1 MLSMTNF
8 LRMSR
13 SRVSR
18 ATTPFH
24 ALVCVGFAL
33 LILSLSF
40 SQPLSAAHPPVH
52 YYPSLNYLNVL
63 GEYGADDRN
72 APPMLVGAALADDYD
87 PYVKERVIAGIDAF
101 YSMRYDQ
108 AMVIY
113 DEIIQKYPADPVGY
127 FFRSQIFL
135 WRYLFDYSEP
145 DYKKFIAACDKA
157 ISVADEAVK
166 ANPNN
171 NKSRTILG
179 AIYGFR
185 AVANFRAEN
194 LVKATLDGRSCYNYL
209 NEALKRDPQQYDAYL
224 GMGVFHFGIAV
235 MPSTVKFAANFAG
248 LKGDR
253 ESGLREVNL
262 AADKSLFS
270 RSDAKIFLAFIEVY
284 FNKDYGKGYKYLQD
298 LLQKYPNNIPVLY
311 TLGNVETFLKKMTF
325 ANDFYKKV
333 VQLADT
339 NFKTF
344 TTLANYRMGE
354 AYFRLN
360 DFDKGKVCL
369 QRYFKARFERSFR
382 GIAFYRLALMYEMG
396 GDRANAIKG
405 YQKCIEVAPF
415 EPEDKYAIRKAKEC
429 LKTPLDA
436 TMIQL
441 IKGVNCAESL
451 RFTEVEPFLKP
462 IVDNGSLSKE
472 IRAEACFNMG
482 EAMRGQQRY
491 PEAIAY
497 YLKAVE
503 LQPEKER
510 WFMPWSYFRISEI
523 YNVQGQREKSRAN
536 LDKAKAFS
544 DYDFQEPLAFLI
556 ERDVTLLKY

>member
-1 MLSMTNF
+1 MKSRFFARPF
-8 LRMSR
+8 L
-13 SRVSR
+13 VI
-18 ATTPFH
+18 
-24 ALVCVGFAL
+24 ALVCLWLCAVYSFMSASTLDSAPSDESAYPPFVGV
-33 LILSLSF
+33 
-40 SQPLSAAHPPVH
+40 SAADE
-52 YYPSLNYLNVL
+52 YP
-63 GEYGADDRN
+63 AF
-72 APPMLVGAALADDYD
+72 
-87 PYVKERVIAGIDAF
+87 VKERVLAGIDAF
-101 YSMRYDQ
+101 YSMKYDQ

-113 DEIIQKYPADPVGY
+113 DDLIQKYPNEPVGY

-145 DYKKFIAACDKA
+145 DYKRFIAACDKA
-157 ISVADEAVK
+157 IMIADEAVK

-171 NKSRTILG
+171 NKARTILG

-185 AVANFRAEN
+185 SVANFRAEN

-253 ESGLREVNL
+253 EGGLREVGL

-311 TLGNVETFLKKMTF
+311 TLGNVETFLKKMTY

-360 DFDKGKVCL
+360 DFDNGKACL

-382 GIAFYRLALMYEMG
+382 GIAFYRLALMYEMS
-396 GDRANAIKG
+396 GDRANALKG

-415 EPEDKYAIRKAKEC
+415 EPEDKYAIRKAKEL

-436 TMIQL
+436 NMVQL
-441 IKGVNCAESL
+441 IKGENCAESS
-451 RFTEVEPFLKP
+451 RWADAEPFLKP
-462 IVDNGSLSKE
+462 LADNNALSKE
-472 IRAEACFNMG
+472 LRAEACYYMG
-482 EAMRGQQRY
+482 ESMRGQQRSQ
-491 PEAIAY
+491 EAIAY

-523 YNVQGQREKSRAN
+523 YNAQGQREKSRSY

>member
-1 MLSMTNF
+1 MI
-8 LRMSR
+8 SR
-13 SRVSR
+13 FF
-18 ATTPFH
+18 AFFG
-24 ALVCVGFAL
+24 LVL
-33 LILSLSF
+33 MLSF
-40 SQPLSAAHPPVH
+40 SPSFERNRILFAAESSHSPYLEYLSTTG
-52 YYPSLNYLNVL
+52 L
-63 GEYGADDRN
+63 DDS
-72 APPMLVGAALADDYD
+72 ALPPMIGLEAMEDYD
-87 PYVKERVIAGIDAF
+87 PYIKERVIAGVDAF
-101 YSMRYDQ
+101 YSMRYDL
-108 AMVIY
+108 AMAIY
-113 DEIIQKYPADPVGY
+113 DDLIVKYPADPTGY

-135 WRYLFDYSEP
+135 WRFLFDYSEP
-145 DYKKFIAACDKA
+145 DYKRFIAACDKS
-157 ISVADEAVK
+157 ISVAEEAIRG
-166 ANPNN
+166 NPNN
-171 NKSRTILG
+171 NYSRTILG

-194 LVKATLDGRSCYNYL
+194 LVKATLDGRSCYTYL
-209 NEALKRDPQQYDAYL
+209 NESLKRDPKQYDAYL
-224 GMGVFHFGIAV
+224 GMGMFHFGIAV

-253 ESGLREVNL
+253 EGGLREVEI
-262 AADKSLFS
+262 AAEKSLFS

-284 FNKDYGKGYKYLQD
+284 FNKDYGKGFKYLLD

-311 TLGNVETFLKKMTF
+311 TLGNVETFLKKMTL
-325 ANDFYKKV
+325 ANDYYKKV

-382 GIAFYRLALMYEMG
+382 GVAFYRLALMYELS
-396 GDRANAIKG
+396 GDRTNALKG
-405 YQKCIEVAPF
+405 YQKCTEVLPF
-415 EPEDKYAIRKAKEC
+415 EPEDRYAIRKAKEC
-429 LKTPLDA
+429 IKMPLDA
-436 TMIQL
+436 NTVQL

-451 RFTEVEPFLKP
+451 RFTEVEAYLKP
-462 IVDNGSLSKE
+462 LVENTALSKE
-472 IRAEACFNMG
+472 LRAEAMYFMG
-482 EAMRGQQRY
+482 EAMRGQQRI
-491 PEAIAY
+491 PEAIVY

-523 YNVQGQREKSRAN
+523 YNVQGQRDKSRAY

>member
-1 MLSMTNF
+1 MI
-8 LRMSR
+8 SR
-13 SRVSR
+13 FFVL
-18 ATTPFH
+18 FG
-24 ALVCVGFAL
+24 LVCTLSCVHIFPLNTPLFAADVPPSAYL
-33 LILSLSF
+33 EHLNNTGLDD
-40 SQPLSAAHPPVH
+40 PLV
-52 YYPSLNYLNVL
+52 
-63 GEYGADDRN
+63 
-72 APPMLVGAALADDYD
+72 PPMIGLAAMDDYD
-87 PYVKERVIAGIDAF
+87 PYVKERVIAGVDAF
-101 YSMRYDQ
+101 YSMRYDL
-108 AMVIY
+108 AMAIY
-113 DEIIQKYPADPVGY
+113 DDLIAKYPADPTGY

-145 DYKKFIAACDKA
+145 DYKRFIAACDKSIAVAEEA
-157 ISVADEAVK
+157 IKV
-166 ANPNN
+166 NPNN
-171 NKSRTILG
+171 NYGRTILG

-185 AVANFRAEN
+185 SIANFRAEN

-209 NEALKRDPQQYDAYL
+209 NESLKRDPKQYDAYL

-253 ESGLREVNL
+253 ESGLREVGI
-262 AADKSLFS
+262 AAEKSLFS

-284 FNKDYGKGYKYLQD
+284 FNKDYGKGFKYLQD

-325 ANDFYKKV
+325 ANDYYKKV

-360 DFDKGKVCL
+360 DFDKGKACL

-382 GIAFYRLALMYEMG
+382 GIAFYRLALMYEMS
-396 GDRANAIKG
+396 GDRTSAVKG
-405 YQKCIEVAPF
+405 YQKCLEVAPF
-415 EPEDKYAIRKAKEC
+415 EPEDKYAIRKAKEYV
-429 LKTPLDA
+429 KTPLDA
-436 TMIQL
+436 NTVQL

-451 RFTEVEPFLKP
+451 RWTEVEPFLKP
-462 IVDNGSLSKE
+462 LADNGALSKE
-472 IRAEACFNMG
+472 LRAEACYYMG
-482 EAMRGQQRY
+482 EALRGQQRV

-510 WFMPWSYFRISEI
+510 WFMPWSYFRISEM
-523 YNVQGQREKSRAN
+523 YNAQGQREKSRAY